1 MTKETIKGHIAD
13 YLFEDQKLLISYSK
27 SVLRTV
33 ENIQENVDLVKSIT
47 NNTPVPLLIFLK
59 PSPMPDKATRELSKQ
74 KLPEIYTAM
83 AMVSEGKLGSFIINL
98 LFKLQKSPIPI
109 HTFSNE
115 LEARRWLSNF
125 IK

>member
-59 PSPMPDKATRELSKQ
+59 PSPMPDQATRELSKQ

-83 AMVSEGKLGSFIINL
+83 AMVSEGSLGKFIMNL
-98 LFKLQKSPIPI
+98 LFKFQKSPIPMKS
-109 HTFSNE
+109 FSTE
-115 LEARRWLSNF
+115 KEARNWLNQF
-125 IK
+125 M

>member
-98 LFKLQKSPIPI
+98 LFKLSLFTCLFNCTNKYSCSR
-109 HTFSNE
+109 T
-115 LEARRWLSNF
+115 
-125 IK
+125 